1 MESDRLSMLGDRPNW
16 AGTAPTADYCIAPRL
31 ASSPCAAT
39 PDARHGF
46 ADNTPGLRQAGIL

>member
-1 MESDRLSMLGDRPNW
+1 MLGGRPNW